1 MSTPRP
7 ASIGVRVTLLC
18 SVAVALAACGISAD
32 ERVTHIPADDL
43 GALANTTTTSTTTTT
58 TTTTTLPPETSPPT
72 STPPSLPFETTTTS
86 TIEVVP
92 LEDVDIFYVP
102 RGRDETVKKV
112 TVQQVGEP
120 TLNDVI
126 GLLAEPPAPVRNNSN
141 LTTEVTPDLVR
152 RATMQRLYTVVDLD
166 RETFER
172 MSDPNQRQAI
182 AQLVLTLTSFVS
194 PDRGAIGAVVF
205 TVDGEDIQIPIPELG
220 ASDPGEPI
228 AFRDFASWVDTN
240 PTGDPVA
247 VTNAPTTTPPAT
259 TDPPGPPGGSAP
271 GG

>member
-1 MSTPRP
+1 
-7 ASIGVRVTLLC
+7 V
-18 SVAVALAACGISAD
+18 
-32 ERVTHIPADDL
+32 
-43 GALANTTTTSTTTTT
+43 
-58 TTTTTLPPETSPPT
+58 
-72 STPPSLPFETTTTS
+72 PF
-86 TIEVVP
+86 
-92 LEDVDIFYVP
+92 EDVDVFYVP
-102 RGRDETVKKV
+102 RGRDEVVKKV
-112 TVQQVGEP
+112 PLRQVGEP

-126 GLLAEPPAPVRNNSN
+126 TLLSDPPTQVRNSN
-141 LTTEVTPDLVR
+141 LTTEVAPDLVR

-182 AQLVLTLTSFVS
+182 AQLVLTLTSFVT

-205 TVDGEDIQIPIPELG
+205 TVDGDDIPIPIPELG

-247 VTNAPTTTPPAT
+247 VTNATT
-259 TDPPGPPGGSAP
+259 
-271 GG
+271 